1 MGVKAEFVVIEWDN
15 KFLELESKAIDC
27 IWNGMTI
34 TDERQEAM
42 SLSIPY
48 MRNKQVLIAKV
59 K

>member
-1 MGVKAEFVVIEWDN
+1 
-15 KFLELESKAIDC
+15 
-27 IWNGMTI
+27 MTI